1 MNIRTKLIGV
11 VIAVNIIIIAIY
23 VLYVASIKK
32 EAVYQKIDST
42 LISAAYSLSQYLT
55 EYHQKTA
62 KHEPTEE
69 EYKQLIFTL
78 GKPASEIGVE
88 YLYSVIEKDGKFFFT
103 SDSGTPEEYA
113 KGDYSPYMSGYED
126 PSPMISEA
134 IKTGKVQFDEFT
146 DEWGTFRSVF
156 LPLGNIGGYPTVI
169 CVDYSLVTLKKE
181 VNSAIFGALW
191 RGGLLFVLSTGIF
204 MLLLNP
210 IIKNAQ
216 IIISRLERM
225 SSDGLDLRA
234 KVDIAASD
242 EFGRIA
248 NHFNH
253 FIDTTRA
260 ALSDIMSQVDVITKS
275 GERLKTSVNDISGG
289 ITSQGNEVEMLMIS
303 LNELNQ
309 SIGQIAEN
317 AVETSH
323 KSSDT
328 LNITNESRKS
338 VDVTV
343 QQIENIAESVEQNK
357 QFIENLRTSAEAI
370 GSISNVINDIA
381 DQTNLL
387 ALNAAIEA
395 ARAGEHGRGFAVVAD
410 EVRKLAEKTQ
420 SSTKEIDNMIAALQ
434 REMQGIVEN
443 FSETTKKSEKG
454 KEIAV
459 VIGSSIGRITE
470 HTTVTSDMIT
480 QIAAAAEQQSS
491 SSSEITCKVSNIN
504 EISHKNTEDLGEI
517 NSSANELNNVV
528 TELKR
533 AVSVFKI

>member
-11 VIAVNIIIIAIY
+11 VIAVNILIIAIY
-23 VLYVASIKK
+23 VFYAASIKK
-32 EAVYQKIDST
+32 DAVYQKIDST
-42 LISAAYSLSQYLT
+42 LMSAAYSLSPYLR
-55 EYHQKTA
+55 EYHERIA
-62 KHEPTEE
+62 KQQPTDEQ
-69 EYKQLIFTL
+69 YKQVIFTL
-78 GKPASEIGVE
+78 GKPADAIGVK
-88 YLYSVIEKDGKFFFT
+88 YLYSVIEKDGKFYFT

-113 KGDYSPYMSGYED
+113 AGDYSHYMSEYED
-126 PSPMISEA
+126 ASPKISDA
-134 IKTGKVQFDEFT
+134 VKTGKTQFDEFT

-156 LPLGNIGGYPTVI
+156 LPLGNVAGHQTVI
-169 CVDYSLVTLKKE
+169 CVDYSMEALKTE
-181 VNSAIFGALW
+181 VNAAIFGALW
-191 RGGLLFVLSTGIF
+191 RGGILFVLSTCIF
-204 MLLLNP
+204 IMLLNP

-216 IIISRLERM
+216 KIIDRLENM
-225 SSDGLDLRA
+225 SNGGLDLRA
-234 KVDIAASD
+234 KVDVVSSD

-248 NHFNH
+248 DHFNN

-260 ALSDIMSQVDVITKS
+260 ALSDIMSQVDIITKS
-275 GERLKTSVNDISGG
+275 GERLKISVSDISGG
-289 ITSQGNEVEMLMIS
+289 ISSQGNEVELLMLS

-328 LNITNESRKS
+328 LNITNESKRS

-343 QQIENIAESVEQNK
+343 QQIEEISKSVEQNK
-357 QFIENLRTSAEAI
+357 QFIENLKASAEAI
-370 GSISNVINDIA
+370 GSISSVINDIA

-420 SSTKEIDNMIAALQ
+420 SSTKEIDSMIASL
-434 REMQGIVEN
+434 RGEMQDIVVN

-454 KEIAV
+454 KEIAS
-459 VIGSSIGRITE
+459 VIGSSISTITE

-491 SSSEITCKVSNIN
+491 STGEITDKVANIN
-504 EISHKNTEDLGEI
+504 GISHKNTQDLEEI
-517 NSSANELNNVV
+517 NHSADELNNVV
-528 TELKR
+528 TELKK
-533 AVSVFKI
+533 AVSVFRI